1 MKYVDEYR
9 RPENIRQL
17 RNAIHQLVSRPWTI
31 MEVCG
36 GQTHSILHHGI
47 DQLLP
52 AQVELIHGPGCPVCV
67 TDISL
72 IDQAIELA
80 LSQDTCLCTYGDM
93 MRVPGS
99 KESLLS
105 ARAQGAHIEI
115 IYSPTDA
122 VKIAQKH
129 PDLNVVFFAVGF
141 ETTAPASV
149 AAVLMAESLSLQ
161 NFYIL
166 ASHVRVPP
174 ALETLMHNKD
184 CRVQGFLAAG
194 HVCTVMG
201 YHEYHPLAQKYHV
214 PIVVTGFEPLDIME
228 GIYLCIRQLE
238 AGKHIVENQYRR
250 CVREQGNLHAQEAIH
265 NVLRVVD
272 MPWRGMGLIPASG
285 FSLNPHYAHRDASVL
300 LAHSQTS
307 CETKTNDP
315 CQSGQV
321 LQGII
326 KPPACPA
333 FGTTCTPEHP
343 LGAPMVSSE
352 GACAAYH
359 HYYADHHRERA
370 HESR

>member
-9 RPENIRQL
+9 QPEKILQL
-17 RNAIHQLVSRPWTI
+17 RDAMRQLVSKPWTI

-52 AQVELIHGPGCPVCV
+52 KQVELIHGPGCPVCV
-67 TDISL
+67 TDTSL

-80 LSQDTCLCTYGDM
+80 LTPGICLCTYGDM

-99 KESLLS
+99 TESLFS
-105 ARAQGAHIEI
+105 ARAKGARIEI
-115 IYSPTDA
+115 VYSPTDA
-122 VKIAQKH
+122 VRFAQQH
-129 PDLNVVFFAVGF
+129 PELNIVFFAVGF

-149 AAVLMAESLSLQ
+149 AAVLMAEALSLD
-161 NFYIL
+161 NFYLL

-174 ALETLMHNKD
+174 ALEALMHNKD

-201 YHEYHPLAQKYHV
+201 YHEYHQLAQTYQV

-228 GIYLCIRQLE
+228 GIYLCLRQLE
-238 AGKHIVENQYRR
+238 TNKHVVENQYRR
-250 CVREQGNLHAQEAIH
+250 CVREQGNQHAQEAIH
-265 NVLRVVD
+265 KVLRIVD
-272 MPWRGMGLIPASG
+272 MPWRGMGVIPASG

-300 LAHSQTS
+300 LQHAPTIR
-307 CETKTNDP
+307 KTNINDP
-315 CQSGQV
+315 CLAGQV

-333 FGTTCTPEHP
+333 YGKTCTPEHP

-352 GACAAYH
+352 GACAAYY
-359 HYYADHHRERA
+359 HYYSDHHSEI
-370 HESR
+370 SS